1 VGAYKE
7 VNGWFETPYHD
18 QNWIYGYYDYAWGR
32 GPLVTLGTRALVP
45 GFRGYGLLGSP
56 GYGAG
61 QRPVSANDLEVL
73 GGHWY
78 PEARRLWPRWSH
90 WPK

>member
-1 VGAYKE
+1 VGAYKAF
-7 VNGWFETPYHD
+7 NGWIEPPYHD
-18 QNWIYGYYDYAWGR
+18 QNWIYGYYDYAWAR
-32 GPLVTLGTRALVP
+32 GPVVTLGTRAMSP

-61 QRPVSANDLEVL
+61 MRPVSEVDLGVL

-78 PEARRLWPRWSH
+78 PEARRMWPRWPH